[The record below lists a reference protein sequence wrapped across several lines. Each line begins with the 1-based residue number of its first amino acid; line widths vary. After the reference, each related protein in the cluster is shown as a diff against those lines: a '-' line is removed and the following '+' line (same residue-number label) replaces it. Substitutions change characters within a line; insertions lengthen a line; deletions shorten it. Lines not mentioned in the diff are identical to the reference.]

1 MRKSFTLI
9 EMIFVIIVFGI
20 LSKFG
25 AELLYKIYENYIY
38 SNTFNRLENQS
49 ELAVKQIANR
59 LQYRIK
65 DSTIARDSIGGS
77 VEPIGNNSGNENVI
91 EWMSVDINGWRGAGT
106 TSPDWSGLIDLRAS
120 TNVALVSPGT
130 TLNAIDQ
137 GIFFIGSDVNL
148 SGSAFGWDGTDLRDV
163 NASAAN
169 IKVVDIAGTAITL
182 SNGVLG
188 AKNFTGSDVF
198 EYYQLTNSA
207 YAVSLENEKLIL
219 YSDYKPWLGET
230 AGGNGKQSIL
240 VEHVKSFMFTSMGD
254 ILVIQVC
261 LHDEDVSY
269 DGGGYA
275 VCKEKV
281 IF

>member
-1 MRKSFTLI
+1 MRKGFTLI
-9 EMIFVIIVFGI
+9 EMVFVIVIFGI

-25 AELLYKIYENYIY
+25 AELLLKIYENYIY
-38 SNTFNRLENQS
+38 SNTYNRLQNQS

-65 DSTIARDSIGGS
+65 DSTIARDAIGGAI
-77 VEPIGNNSGNENVI
+77 EPIGNNNGNENVI
-91 EWMSVDINGWRGAGT
+91 EWMSVDLSGWRGNVA
-106 TSPDWSGLIDLRAS
+106 TSPEWSGLIDLRAS
-120 TNVALVSPGT
+120 NNLALFSPGT
-130 TLNAIDQ
+130 TLNGNNQ

-148 SGSAFGWDGTDLRDV
+148 SGSAFGWDGTDLRDL
-163 NASAAN
+163 NASQAN

-182 SNGVLG
+182 SNGAGGV
-188 AKNFTGSDVF
+188 KNFIGSDVY

-230 AGGNGKQSIL
+230 AVDGKKSVL
-240 VEHVKSFMFTSMGD
+240 VEHVKSFKFTSMGD

-261 LHDEDVSY
+261 LHDEDISY

-281 IF
+281 VF